1 MAERK
6 KINSNFVLIDTHVV
20 DASAQANINTILN
33 NLKAKGRSLD
43 ITMSKDLKN
52 IVDKAIAEIDETT
65 HVEIYWADM
74 YEDAKIVKIK
84 VIINQEFCLEDG
96 ELKKLADELLK
107 TLKVKM
113 INYGLSN
120 QNPALIIWM

>member
-6 KINSNFVLIDTHVV
+6 KINSNFVLIDTYVV

-52 IVDKAIAEIDETT
+52 IVDKALAEIDETT

-96 ELKKLADELLK
+96 ELRKLANELLK

-120 QNPALIIWM
+120 QNHALIIWM

>member
-6 KINSNFVLIDTHVV
+6 KINSNFVLIDTYVV
-20 DASAQANINTILN
+20 DESAQAKINTILN

-43 ITMSKDLKN
+43 INISKDLKN
-52 IVDKAIAEIDETT
+52 IVNKALAEIDETT
-65 HVEIYWADM
+65 HIEIYWADM

-107 TLKVKM
+107 TLKIKM

-120 QNPALIIWM
+120 QSPALIVWM

>member
-6 KINSNFVLIDTHVV
+6 KINSNFVLIDTYVV
-20 DASAQANINTILN
+20 DASTQANINTILN

-52 IVDKAIAEIDETT
+52 IVDKALAEIDETT

-96 ELKKLADELLK
+96 ELRKLANELLK